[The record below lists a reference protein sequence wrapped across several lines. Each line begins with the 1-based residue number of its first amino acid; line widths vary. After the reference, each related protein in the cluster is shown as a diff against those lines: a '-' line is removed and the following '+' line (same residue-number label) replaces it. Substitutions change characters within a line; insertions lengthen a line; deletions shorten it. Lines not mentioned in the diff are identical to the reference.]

1 MLVYSYR
8 RPPMPDQQP
17 PLPRGQPSPSP
28 RFGKDSILG
37 PSACPRTREDSP
49 RRPGADALAGT
60 LDDMSDEVLEP

>member
-1 MLVYSYR
+1 LVYSYR
-8 RPPMPDQQP
+8 RPQC
-17 PLPRGQPSPSP
+17 LISNLPSP
-28 RFGKDSILG
+28 RDNPLPLPAFGKDSILG